1 MSRAAYWLTK
11 FSKLRIDRARGD
23 PAPHKP
29 LLLLVLC
36 DLAEK
41 ASFSH
46 DTLPLTPELA
56 FRFYTYWSIVAGR
69 RPQRP
74 DIRLPF
80 HHLLGDGI
88 WSVLDDKGVPSPDRK
103 MTRYAKLP
111 SDLVAFLEDSANREK
126 ARHVLIAKYFRPSEQ
141 IALYEMIG
149 LPVPSRQEIEQN
161 AAYKSPEEAR
171 MAGREAQFRIRVV
184 TAYNYTCAL
193 TAYRLTTIT
202 AGSIVDAAHIHEFRD
217 SRNNDPR
224 NGIALCKNAH
234 WTFDQG
240 LWTISDDYR
249 IIVAVGHFT
258 EAGPSQPD
266 LLASY
271 HSRQLHL
278 PEDKTLWPD
287 PIHLAWHRKAR
298 FKAA

>member
-1 MSRAAYWLTK
+1 MNRPDYWLNK
-11 FSKLRIDRARGD
+11 FSKLRVDRARGD

-36 DLAEK
+36 DLVEK
-41 ASFSH
+41 ESLSR
-46 DTLPLTPELA
+46 DVLPLSPELA
-56 FRFYTYWSIVAGR
+56 FRFYTYWGIVAER

-74 DIRLPF
+74 DVRLPC
-80 HHLLGDGI
+80 HHLSGDGI
-88 WSVLDDKGVPSPDRK
+88 WSALDQQGEPSPDRM
-103 MTRYAKLP
+103 MTRFAKLT
-111 SDLVAFLEDSANREK
+111 SDLVAFLDDPTNREK
-126 ARHVLIAKYFRPSEQ
+126 VRHLLIAKYFRPSEQ

-171 MAGREAQFRIRVV
+171 LAGREARFRVRVV
-184 TAYNYTCAL
+184 RAYNFTCAL

-224 NGIALCKNAH
+224 NGIALSKNAH

-240 LWTISDDYR
+240 LWSISDDYQ
-249 IIVAVGHFT
+249 IIIAVGQFA
-258 EAGPSQPD
+258 EAGPNEHN

-271 HSRQLHL
+271 HGRRLYL
-278 PEDKTLWPD
+278 PEDRTLWPD
-287 PIHLAWHRKAR
+287 PIHLAWHRKSK
-298 FKAA
+298 FKAT

>member
-1 MSRAAYWLTK
+1 MNRPDYWLGK
-11 FSKLRIDRARGD
+11 FSKLRVDRARGD

-36 DLAEK
+36 DLVEQ
-41 ASFSH
+41 ASLSH
-46 DTLPLTPELA
+46 DTLALTPELA

-74 DIRLPF
+74 DVRLPF
-80 HHLLGDGI
+80 HHLAGDGI
-88 WSVLDDKGVPSPDRK
+88 WSVLDQQGNPSPDRM
-103 MTRYAKLP
+103 MTRFAKLP
-111 SDLVAFLEDSANREK
+111 SDLVVSLEDPAYSDK
-126 ARHVLIAKYFRPSEQ
+126 ARHLLIAKYFRPSEQ

-149 LPVPSRQEIEQN
+149 LPVPSRQEIEAN

-171 MAGREAQFRIRVV
+171 MAGREARFRVRVV

-193 TAYRLTTIT
+193 TGYRLTTIT

-224 NGIALCKNAH
+224 NGIALSKNAH

-240 LWTISDDYR
+240 LWTIADDYR
-249 IIVAVGHFT
+249 IIVAIGQFT
-258 EAGPSQPD
+258 EAGLNED
-266 LLASY
+266 NLLASY
-271 HSRQLHL
+271 HGKRLQL
-278 PEDKTLWPD
+278 PEDRTLWPD
-287 PIHLAWHRKAR
+287 PIHLAWHRRTKLKVA
-298 FKAA
+298 